1 MRRKIL
7 LAQVTS
13 IDRDT
18 GTVFFDDGTSID
30 HEGFMGAFIGFWKG
44 RIAGETLDPSSIEHF
59 MRRTSAKNLSLLM
72 KGKKMEGYMEGRQGK
87 MLTPGMKIAIGT
99 IVTIIFVGLIVFVV
113 MRNQGMI
120 PGM

>member
-1 MRRKIL
+1 MVEVSHINENKKT
-7 LAQVTS
+7 VYFNDGSS
-13 IDRDT
+13 IS
-18 GTVFFDDGTSID
+18 FDEFLKRFT
-30 HEGFMGAFIGFWKG
+30 GFWTN

-99 IVTIIFVGLIVFVV
+99 VVTLIFVGLIVFVV
-113 MRNQGMI
+113 LKNQGML
-120 PGM
+120 PGF

>member
-1 MRRKIL
+1 MAEIVNINKETET
-7 LAQVTS
+7 VYFDDNTS
-13 IDRDT
+13 IT
-18 GTVFFDDGTSID
+18 LAK
-30 HEGFMGAFIGFWKG
+30 FMESFIGFWKC

-59 MRRTSAKNLSLLM
+59 MRRTSSKNLSLLM

-99 IVTIIFVGLIVFVV
+99 VVTIIFVGLIVFVV
-113 MRNQGMI
+113 LKQQGMI